1 MQISLN
7 NGCSYTDAPE
17 AMPEIE
23 RRNLWPSVVV
33 VMDTETREAVCN
45 EIAPCTDVEFLQ
57 RYLETAPCDLV
68 VG

>member
-7 NGCSYTDAPE
+7 NGCSYVDAFE

-23 RRNLWPSVVV
+23 RRKLWPSVVA
-33 VMDTETREAVCN
+33 VMDAETREAVCN
-45 EIAPCTDVEFLQ
+45 EIAPCTDAEFLQ
-57 RYLETAPCDLV
+57 RYLEIAPCDLI